1 MVSDFCQLREGFEAF
16 PATVCINKYAAA
28 LTDKHKENIPEVTT
42 QPGSLE
48 HSMQANATN
57 MLFPRCC
64 HCLSSGCAIS
74 AHSPSCSVGLRFKE
88 G

>member
-1 MVSDFCQLREGFEAF
+1 MVSDFYQLREGFEAF

-28 LTDKHKENIPEVTT
+28 LTDKQKENVPEVTA

-48 HSMQANATN
+48 HSIQANATN
-57 MLFPRCC
+57 LLLPRYR
-64 HCLSSGCAIS
+64 HCVSSGCSTS
-74 AHSPSCSVGLRFKE
+74 AHSPSCSVGLRVKE